1 MVTTVRGRRP
11 LPDGTMADDNII
23 VWTDDPAGNWSEP
36 VVLIEVRARPRSQT
50 LAMKE
55 TKETLSWSGKSR
67 PCLSRPR

>member
-23 VWTDDPAGNWSEP
+23 VWTNDPAGDWSEP
-36 VVLIEVRARPRSQT
+36 VVLIEVRPRSQT

-67 PCLSRPR
+67 PWLLKAKLE